1 MGQRLQIV
9 ILFLAVL
16 TGFASANNVVTYHN
30 SNLRHGAYIVHGL
43 TLASAANIHRDTGFH
58 ATVSGNIHAQP
69 LFWRPQ
75 GSNRSYVIVATENN
89 AVYALNDT
97 TGAVV
102 WQQQLPASV
111 PASAMP
117 CGNIDPAGITGT
129 PVIDPA
135 AGVLYLDALT
145 TTVNGPRHMLYAVS
159 LSDGS
164 ILPNWP
170 LDVQAALVT
179 QGATFSSDVQGER
192 SALLYFDNNLY
203 VNYAGRAGDCG
214 DYRGTVVQVQTDS
227 PAVVANWQTRAR
239 GGGIWAQ
246 GGIAGDGVSLFVTT
260 GNTFGASSWSDGE
273 AIIRLHAGLAHS
285 TRAKDYFVPADWKT
299 LDSTDKD
306 LGGTEALPITVASGG
321 GTRVGR
327 LIAFGKDGK
336 AYLVDRKRLGG
347 IGGEIA
353 NLQVATSA
361 IRTAPAVYQTGSQTL
376 VAFTSSAGG
385 NCAHGNITMLSV
397 AASGPN
403 PISVAWCAP
412 FDGKGAPIITT
423 SDGASDAIVW
433 AVGAEGDNL
442 LHGFNAQ
449 TGQSVFTDTGP
460 AMTGLHRFQTMI
472 ATQSRFYVAADN
484 AVYAFAF
491 EP

>member
-1 MGQRLQIV
+1 M
-9 ILFLAVL
+9 
-16 TGFASANNVVTYHN
+16 
-30 SNLRHGAYIVHGL
+30 HGL
-43 TLASAANIHRDTGFH
+43 TLTSAANVHRDTGFH

-75 GSNRSYVIVATENN
+75 GLNRSYVIVATENN
-89 AVYALNDT
+89 AVYALNDA

-111 PASAMP
+111 LASAMP

-145 TTVNGPRHMLYAVS
+145 TTADGPRHMLYALS

-164 ILPNWP
+164 VLPNWP
-170 LDVQAALVT
+170 LDIQAALIN

-192 SALLYFDNNLY
+192 SALLYFDSNLY
-203 VNYAGRAGDCG
+203 VNYGGRAGDCG
-214 DYRGTVVQVQTDS
+214 NYRGTVVQVKTDP
-227 PAVVANWQTRAR
+227 PAVVANWQTRVR

-246 GGIAGDGVSLFVTT
+246 GGIAGDDLALFVTT
-260 GNTFGASSWSDGE
+260 GNTFGATSWSDGE
-273 AIIRLHAGLAHS
+273 GIIRLHEGLARS
-285 TRAKDYFVPADWKT
+285 SRLKDYFAPANWKT

-306 LGGTEALPITVASGG
+306 LGGTEALPINVGTGG
-321 GTRVGR
+321 GTRVGS

-347 IGGEIA
+347 IGSEIA
-353 NLQVATSA
+353 NLQVASVP
-361 IRTAPAVYQTGSQTL
+361 IRTAPAVYQTSSQTM
-376 VAFTSSAGG
+376 VAFTSDGGG
-385 NCAHGNITMLSV
+385 NCASGNITMLNI
-397 AASGPN
+397 AAARTN
-403 PISVAWCAP
+403 PISVAWCAA
-412 FDGKGAPIITT
+412 FNGKGAPIVTT
-423 SDGASDAIVW
+423 LDGAADAIVW

-449 TGQSVFTDTGP
+449 TGQPVFTDVGP
-460 AMTGLHRFQTMI
+460 AMTGLHRYQAII

-484 AVYAFAF
+484 TVYAFAF
-491 EP
+491 GR